1 MKAGKLYNRTDFC
14 PNYFTNNHFCFY
26 NKLGEGCFVMFPMY
40 MHSYVKFSPHSY
52 DSAGKKNDVRS
63 FTETLF
69 IKIVKSH
76 SDTS

>member
-1 MKAGKLYNRTDFC
+1 
-14 PNYFTNNHFCFY
+14 
-26 NKLGEGCFVMFPMY
+26 MFPMY
-40 MHSYVKFSPHSY
+40 MHSYVKFSPHSC